1 MIGNENIIIKSFE
14 GLNYLQFKV
23 LNELGIKHAYTLKSE
38 GFDFSHGVPEE
49 EFSYLKLAKA
59 LNCSVD
65 FLLGINGNAEEENKH
80 IFIIKSIKRNETVY
94 NYLLKDTRKSIKN
107 IEKMIKENK

>member
-1 MIGNENIIIKSFE
+1 MVNEIFARRIKELRAEKGFSQQQLGDLVGVSKVSIFNYE
-14 GLNYLQFKV
+14 NGLQQPSLEILVN
-23 LNELGIKHAYTLKSE
+23 
-38 GFDFSHGVPEE
+38 
-49 EFSYLKLAKA
+49 LAKS

-65 FLLGINGNAEEENKH
+65 FLLGVSDNLEDEDKH

>member
-1 MIGNENIIIKSFE
+1 MVNEVFARRIKDLRAEKGFSQQQLGDLVGVSKVSIFNYE
-14 GLNYLQFKV
+14 NGLQQPSLEILVN
-23 LNELGIKHAYTLKSE
+23 
-38 GFDFSHGVPEE
+38 
-49 EFSYLKLAKA
+49 LAKA

-65 FLLGINGNAEEENKH
+65 FLLGINGNSEEEDKH
-80 IFIIKSIKRNETVY
+80 LFIIKSIKRNETVY

>member
-1 MIGNENIIIKSFE
+1 MINEIFALRIKELRAEKGFSQQKLGDLVGVSKVSIFNYE
-14 GLNYLQFKV
+14 NGLQQPSLEI
-23 LNELGIKHAYTLKSE
+23 L
-38 GFDFSHGVPEE
+38 D
-49 EFSYLKLAKA
+49 KLAKA

>member
-1 MIGNENIIIKSFE
+1 MVNEIFARRIKELRAEKGFSQQQLGDLVGVSKVSIFNYE
-14 GLNYLQFKV
+14 NGLQQPSLEILVN
-23 LNELGIKHAYTLKSE
+23 
-38 GFDFSHGVPEE
+38 
-49 EFSYLKLAKA
+49 LAKS

-65 FLLGINGNAEEENKH
+65 FLLGISVNSEDEDKH